1 MSELFVKICGLKTA
15 NDVDVAVAAGADAVG
30 FVFAAGS
37 PRTIDAAAAR
47 ELAARV
53 PAGVLTVGVFRG
65 QPVEEVRR
73 LTEESGVR
81 GVQLH
86 GDEGPE
92 YYEALRAEGRIL
104 LRATAE
110 HVKRCGEYGEDL
122 LLLDAPDPGSGK
134 PWNWGSEEF
143 TAPGGHWLL
152 AAWTGPG
159 ERTGGRGDHR
169 RLGRGRVQ
177 RGGAGARGEV
187 PRPDPRLHRGRPGLT
202 GYPGHQDA
210 SGRSADRPVA
220 GCPSPTPHRLKI
232 KLGPVL
238 PVDGALVG
246 LLGKRLPWSD
256 PVPVP

>member
-1 MSELFVKICGLKTA
+1 MSELFVKICGLKTGA
-15 NDVDVAVAAGADAVG
+15 DVDVAVAAGADAVG

-37 PRTIDAAAAR
+37 PRTIGAAEAR

-73 LTEESGVR
+73 LAEESGVR

-92 YYEALRAEGRIL
+92 YYEALRAEGRTL

-110 HVKRCGEYGEDL
+110 RVKRCGEYGEDL

-143 TAPGGHWLL
+143 AAPEGRWLL
-152 AAWTGPG
+152 AGGLTPGNVRAAVETTGAWGVDVSSG
-159 ERTGGRGDHR
+159 VERERGVKDPALIR
-169 RLGRGRVQ
+169 
-177 RGGAGARGEV
+177 AFIEAARG
-187 PRPDPRLHRGRPGLT
+187 
-202 GYPGHQDA
+202 
-210 SGRSADRPVA
+210 
-220 GCPSPTPHRLKI
+220 
-232 KLGPVL
+232 
-238 PVDGALVG
+238 
-246 LLGKRLPWSD
+246 
-256 PVPVP
+256 